1 MFTTALNDLMASVFF
16 TVSSITRFILKAR
29 TGSRA
34 PACVLRAAAAA
45 LRIRPSL
52 VPPPVTRSG
61 TERSLCSRSPRTLLS
76 LVWISQP
83 SPTLFFFFF
92 FLAPARLLLLFFWD
106 YIFFWWFF
114 NSNSMHRKWVNCTRN
129 MVSFVFISLREITA
143 PLLLLLLLLRYFRV
157 TLFIVFWLSF
167 PFSLSSRNL

>member
-1 MFTTALNDLMASVFF
+1 MTTWHLFF
-16 TVSSITRFILKAR
+16 PRLIHHAFYSEGAYRKSRPGLSAARGGGGAPDQTLARPPSSHTVRHGAQS
-29 TGSRA
+29 
-34 PACVLRAAAAA
+34 
-45 LRIRPSL
+45 
-52 VPPPVTRSG
+52 
-61 TERSLCSRSPRTLLS
+61 LLS
-76 LVWISQP
+76 VSTDASLSCLDIAASLH
-83 SPTLFFFFF
+83 SFFCFV

-143 PLLLLLLLLRYFRV
+143 PLLLLLLRYFRV
-157 TLFIVFWLSF
+157 TLFIVFWLSS